1 MADSIPTAPVPPP
14 LPAQSVPPTTPSA
27 PPVDLK
33 PGWKTSEAWISFV
46 TLIIG
51 VIPSSGLTTNAPLL
65 TQIVGM
71 VIAALAALHYTGQ
84 RVALKRAALLTANA
98 PVEMSKNATRLSIA
112 LMLFAIGAAGATQIS
127 CGGALNC
134 QDPQNAQSTSCR
146 VVGDIIDCT
155 GVSSVATG
163 VEVVEPIVAKLIA
176 SAKQPDGSIKWSL
189 IEPQLVDLALQY
201 GTCVIAEIFEGHKQG
216 SAASATLARSADSRD
231 DYAQEFDRI
240 RAQVAPGRKVKMAGA
255 LL

>member
-1 MADSIPTAPVPPP
+1 MADSIPTAPIPPP
-14 LPAQSVPPTTPSA
+14 LPAPATPPA
-27 PPVDLK
+27 DLK

-71 VIAALAALHYTGQ
+71 VISALAALHYTGQ
-84 RVALKRAALLTANA
+84 RVSLKRAALLGTGAA
-98 PVEMSKNATRLSIA
+98 ASAGKSASGVSVA
-112 LMLFAIGAAGATQIS
+112 LLLLAIGVAGSTQIS
-127 CGGALNC
+127 CAGALNC
-134 QDPQNAQSTSCR
+134 QDPKNAQSTSCR
-146 VVGDIIDCT
+146 VVGDIVDCT

-163 VEVVEPIVAKLIA
+163 VEVVEPIVAKLIE

-189 IEPQLVDLALQY
+189 IEPQLVDLGLQY
-201 GTCVIAEIFEGHKQG
+201 GTCVIAEIFEGRMHG
-216 SAASATLARSADSRD
+216 GAGPTMLARSTAVQNDI
-231 DYAQEFDRI
+231 AQEFDRI
-240 RAQVAPGRKVKMAGA
+240 RARVAPGRKVKVAGA